1 MIPGPPLIPPEAY
14 RRLSDD
20 FPQPVALLA
29 TRSGKWDLV
38 TVIDSFLDVSYDPP
52 TMLVS
57 LYRESRAAEAV
68 QEHGSGSLT
77 ILSSD
82 QVGLADR
89 FSEPGLPLQGML
101 NGVPHT
107 RDAHNNA
114 LIHGGITYFSLV
126 VQAVYE
132 AATHDL
138 VVCKVSGAQRGSG
151 NEPLVRFAKKYRT
164 LQP

>member
-1 MIPGPPLIPPEAY
+1 MPTEAY

-20 FPQPVALLA
+20 FPQPIALLA
-29 TRSGKWDLV
+29 TRSGGWDLV

-57 LYRESRAAEAV
+57 LYRDSRAAEAIS
-68 QEHGSGSLT
+68 EHGSACLT
-77 ILSSD
+77 ILSSE
-82 QVGLADR
+82 QVALADR
-89 FSEPGLPLQGML
+89 FSEAGLPLQGML
-101 NGVPHT
+101 NGVPHS

-114 LIHGGITYFSLV
+114 LIHGGITHFMLEGH
-126 VQAVYE
+126 ATYE

-138 VVCKVSGAQRGSG
+138 VVCRVSDAMRGSG
-151 NEPLVRFAKKYRT
+151 HEPLVRFAKKYRT